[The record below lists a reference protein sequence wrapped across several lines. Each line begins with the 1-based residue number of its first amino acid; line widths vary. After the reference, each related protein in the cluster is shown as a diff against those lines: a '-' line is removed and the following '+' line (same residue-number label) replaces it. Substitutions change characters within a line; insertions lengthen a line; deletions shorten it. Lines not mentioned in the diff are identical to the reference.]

1 MLIDGLLT
9 NDKFC
14 VVRSSRLTLSWSRA
28 PVHQQRV
35 SLRLHAP
42 HRILRNRALPAED
55 QMYHQWRV
63 RRQTTSSPDGQQRWD
78 RAYQLLLR
86 WTECPALPPAGE
98 ALLPATGPTGKPMQA
113 EVPHAHRRVR
123 ARFNAQPDA
132 KADH

>member
-1 MLIDGLLT
+1 
-9 NDKFC
+9 
-14 VVRSSRLTLSWSRA
+14 
-28 PVHQQRV
+28 
-35 SLRLHAP
+35 
-42 HRILRNRALPAED
+42 
-55 QMYHQWRV
+55 MYHQWRV